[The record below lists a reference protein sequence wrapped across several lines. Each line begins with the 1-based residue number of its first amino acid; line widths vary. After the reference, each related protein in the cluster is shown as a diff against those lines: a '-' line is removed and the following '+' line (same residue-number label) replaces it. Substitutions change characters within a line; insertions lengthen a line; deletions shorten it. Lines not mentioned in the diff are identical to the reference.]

1 MRVAA
6 VLIACLGM
14 ALPAEAKPQ
23 PARFLGKD
31 PHGPL
36 AVAIGRK
43 LVSPPDAACRTWA
56 TKGSTW
62 ATLDA
67 FGRIVGKARVEALE
81 RYDVT
86 NCDELTMK
94 TVAGSS
100 GVGLYVTG
108 DYEPAKIE
116 RFKLS
121 VTAWR
126 ELEASIAKRDLALPK
141 SSLTDPELPLAK
153 RLLAWKTPG
162 GDRFAV
168 AGGRALSVLQRS
180 KGAWVEVHRI
190 TPSRAELAHADMYLP
205 VGVLDMNRD
214 GRAEIVV
221 HERHLD
227 AYGDFTLTP
236 ARGSYRMVPAG
247 ISGGFA

>member
-6 VLIACLGM
+6 VLIACLVI
-14 ALPAEAKPQ
+14 ALPAEAKPE

-36 AVAIGRK
+36 AVATGRR
-43 LVSPPDAACRTWA
+43 LDSPPDAACRTWA
-56 TKGSTW
+56 KKGSRW

-67 FGRIVGKARVEALE
+67 FGRVVGKARVATLE

-86 NCDELTMK
+86 NCDEVTLK
-94 TVAGSS
+94 TVAGSA

-116 RFKLS
+116 RWKLS
-121 VTAWR
+121 GMAWR
-126 ELEASIAKRDLALPK
+126 ELEDSIAKRDRALPK
-141 SSLTDPELPLAK
+141 SSLTAEDPPLRK
-153 RLLAWKTPG
+153 RLLAWKTPS

-168 AGGRALSVLQRS
+168 VGGRALSVLLRS
-180 KGAWVEVHRI
+180 KNAWLVVHRI
-190 TPSRAELAHADMYLP
+190 TPIKAELAHADMYLP
-205 VGVLDMNRD
+205 IGVLDMNGD
-214 GRAEIVV
+214 GRTEIVV
-221 HERHLD
+221 HERYLD

-236 ARGSYRMVPAG
+236 VGGSYRLLPAG
-247 ISGGFA
+247 ISGAFA